1 MKQTWLSVEPITFRP
16 VAGGWRHHDRVAH
29 RPVDHRHRT
38 DPAPRVMI
46 RGCALAAALAMMFV
60 VPAAGQQQ
68 AARLPFDD

>member
-1 MKQTWLSVEPITFRP
+1 
-16 VAGGWRHHDRVAH
+16 
-29 RPVDHRHRT
+29 
-38 DPAPRVMI
+38 MI